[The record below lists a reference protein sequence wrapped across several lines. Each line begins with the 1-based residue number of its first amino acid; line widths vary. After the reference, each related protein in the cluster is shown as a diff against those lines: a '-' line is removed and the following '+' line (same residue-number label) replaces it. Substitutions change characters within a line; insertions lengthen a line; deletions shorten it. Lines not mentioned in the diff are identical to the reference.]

1 MAQLNPRQRA
11 ILADK
16 IPDLANFG
24 AGLFLFGQFVG
35 DKPISM
41 LLFTSGVAAW
51 IVLLGASLLF
61 ARKQK

>member
-1 MAQLNPRQRA
+1 MTQSNQRQRA

-35 DKPISM
+35 DKPVST
-41 LLFTSGVAAW
+41 LLFASGVAAW
-51 IVLLGASLLF
+51 IVLLGASLWF
-61 ARKQK
+61 PGEHK